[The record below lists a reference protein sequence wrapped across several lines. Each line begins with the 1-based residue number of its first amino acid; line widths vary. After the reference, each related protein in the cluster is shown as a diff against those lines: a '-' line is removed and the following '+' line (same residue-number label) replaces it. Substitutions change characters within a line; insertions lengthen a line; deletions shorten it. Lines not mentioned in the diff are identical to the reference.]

1 MNRHSRLRGQTRD
14 PDALA
19 DLLTAGG
26 FWGLAPAWV
35 PRAGYV
41 RDRDTLIR
49 CRAGLVRILQGESIS
64 ARRRYG
70 RGH

>member
-1 MNRHSRLRGQTRD
+1 MNRITAGP
-14 PDALA
+14 PDQEAVLLVALLA
-19 DLLTAGG
+19 AGG

-35 PRAGYV
+35 PRTGYV

-64 ARRRYG
+64 ARRRYSRG
-70 RGH
+70 R